1 MMELIQ
7 RSSKGMF
14 LIIGLLLGVLYYWSN
29 SDTLDAQ
36 DSAIEAKKVEIETLD
51 KAIGVA
57 QKIAND
63 KTKFEEENQKVS
75 DQLKAAIEFL
85 PNKLNEQEVLIKI
98 SNEARSA
105 GVNPTSIQPK
115 KAQQK
120 GFYEELQM
128 DVELEGSYSQLVLF
142 LSYISK
148 IQRIVN
154 IKGLDLKFKNFVDD
168 VPMLKLKGTLVA
180 YRYIEKVVEPPK

>member
-1 MMELIQ
+1 
-7 RSSKGMF
+7 KGMF

-63 KTKFEEENQKVS
+63 KTKIEEENQTVS

-154 IKGLDLKFKNFVDD
+154 IKGLDL
-168 VPMLKLKGTLVA
+168 
-180 YRYIEKVVEPPK
+180 